1 MSSLNI
7 LLEFP
12 DSNQEAAPLGR
23 GILTG
28 QIKSPEDIP
37 EGDYR
42 RTVPR
47 FQAGAFEAN
56 LRLVD
61 EVKKL
66 ADKKGATP
74 GQIAINW
81 LLALGRRPGMPTII
95 PIPGATTPERVKENA
110 VEIELSEED
119 VNEIERILTEFK
131 PVGERYNEHGME
143 MLDR

>member
-1 MSSLNI
+1 M
-7 LLEFP
+7 
-12 DSNQEAAPLGR
+12 
-23 GILTG
+23 LTG
-28 QIKSPEDIP
+28 QIKSAEDIP
-37 EGDYR
+37 EDDYR

-47 FQAGAFEAN
+47 FQPGAFEAN

-66 ADKKGATP
+66 ADKKGVTP
-74 GQIAINW
+74 GQIAIGW

-119 VNEIERILTEFK
+119 INEIERILSEFK
-131 PVGERYNEHGME
+131 PVGDRYNEYAMA
-143 MLDR
+143 MLDN